1 MAIISINKGDY
12 YYNYDSPRLAKSTFP
27 THFHQLYEIM
37 YFISGTATFIVEGTE
52 YSAGTG
58 DIFITRPEEL
68 HSILLL
74 GGKYTRHFFQF
85 SSKFVS
91 GLYGGCDL
99 LTDQNT
105 RKSGTCNKIPA
116 ALVEKYDLGSFFTKV
131 QDELTT
137 PRAESAVIVQ
147 SYTVQML
154 VHINKILRELQA
166 AQESGVS
173 SFVEQECCGETE
185 LKIRKIKD
193 CIKRHVTEN
202 VSLDQI
208 SEEVFISKYYLCRF
222 FKEHTGIS
230 PKQYVSVMRIHHART
245 LMAQG
250 VPLSEVYEQCG
261 FSDYSSFYRTF
272 IKVSGITPGAFN
284 TQMNKPVSV

>member
-12 YYNYDSPRLAKSTFP
+12 YYNYDSPRLAKAAFP
-27 THFHQLYEIM
+27 THFHQLYELM
-37 YFISGTATFIVEGTE
+37 YFISGKATFIVEGTE

-58 DIFITRPEEL
+58 DVFITRPEEL

-85 SSKFVS
+85 SRAFVS
-91 GLYGGCDL
+91 GLYGNCNL
-99 LTDQNT
+99 LAAQDA
-105 RKSGTCNKIPA
+105 RKSGSRNKISA
-116 ALVEKYDLGSFFTKV
+116 ALVEKYDVGSFFTRV

-137 PRAESAVIVQ
+137 PRAESAVLVQ
-147 SYTVQML
+147 SYTVQL
-154 VHINKILRELQA
+154 LAQINRIQRELEP
-166 AQESGVS
+166 AQESG
-173 SFVEQECCGETE
+173 GESDAK
-185 LKIRKIKD
+185 LRKIKD
-193 CIKRHVTEN
+193 CLKRHATEN
-202 VSLDQI
+202 VSLDQLA
-208 SEEVFISKYYLCRF
+208 EEVYISKYYLCRF

-250 VPLSEVYEQCG
+250 LPLTAVYEQCG

-272 IKVSGITPGAFN
+272 TKVTGITPGAFN
-284 TQMNKPVSV
+284 TRMNKPAAL